1 MSAFRTAIEYA
12 DEKFRYQRTLL
23 DKRRL
28 NRQDEKEREDEE
40 FNRIMTMNNDT
51 LDHTKLQLEQEKQV
65 MNVYY
70 TFHPV
75 SNSN

>member
-12 DEKFRYQRTLL
+12 DETVRFQRTLL

-65 MNVYY
+65 TNIPYSY
-70 TFHPV
+70 
-75 SNSN
+75 